1 MEDWTGEARVMQQ
14 HARCL
19 HDAECCGGRT
29 LCLAKKCSALDGM
42 ERKGNA
48 CFGWGKAPK
57 DKDGCGGGWWL
68 AS

>member
-42 ERKGNA
+42 EHEGNA
-48 CFGWGKAPK
+48 WS
-57 DKDGCGGGWWL
+57 L
-68 AS
+68 

>member
-29 LCLAKKCSALDGM
+29 LCWL
-42 ERKGNA
+42 RNA
-48 CFGWGKAPK
+48 VH
-57 DKDGCGGGWWL
+57 
-68 AS
+68 